1 MNENPQCF
9 LSSGRCVLNP
19 QGRTTSNLSSGR
31 AAVQKFRETQSLLGG
46 GIPAKLS
53 SKLLLELE
61 IITNSKTIW
70 R

>member
-19 QGRTTSNLSSGR
+19 QRRTTSNLSSGQ
-31 AAVQKFRETQSLLGG
+31 AAVQKFGETQPPLGG

-53 SKLLLELE
+53 SNLLMKPE
-61 IITNSKTIW
+61 IITNSKMIW